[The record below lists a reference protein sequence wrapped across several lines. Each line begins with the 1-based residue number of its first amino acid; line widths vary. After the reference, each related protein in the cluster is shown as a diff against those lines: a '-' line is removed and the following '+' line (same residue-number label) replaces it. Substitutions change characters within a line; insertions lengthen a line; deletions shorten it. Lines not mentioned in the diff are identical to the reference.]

1 VYFFWEQIE
10 PVVAQFPIPDPKA
23 LIATITGTL
32 GLASSSAASYA
43 PNVSAFTNQS
53 SGNGYDTN
61 LDKAPEA
68 YLEGEDSEGS
78 DEGLGKSNAKNS
90 KLNYDNDSSNDEEAA
105 PANNAGGNELIDLGE
120 SSAPSV
126 AKKIPKLSGP
136 K

>member
-1 VYFFWEQIE
+1 L
-10 PVVAQFPIPDPKA
+10 A
-23 LIATITGTL
+23 ATITGTL
-32 GLASSSAASYA
+32 GLASASAASYA
-43 PNVSAFTNQS
+43 SSGSSAFSSNQS
-53 SGNGYDTN
+53 GGNVGYESN

-78 DEGLGKSNAKNS
+78 DEGLGKSNAKNN
-90 KLNYDNDSSNDEEAA
+90 KLNYDNDSSNDENDVESA
-105 PANNAGGNELIDLGE
+105 PANAGNELIDLGE